1 MFSRRK
7 ILQLSAGIPAFASLL
22 GQKSAARGLGTDYDV
37 IVIGAGVAGLAAAE
51 RLVSLDSDLKVLV
64 LEARDRIG
72 GRVHS
77 VRHQSSTRDA
87 ELGAMSLTQAQG
99 RDWAVTDRLGLNVD
113 EFPDNSLG
121 LYPGMAALVRALAES
136 STGRVQLDSEVRE
149 VFWREG
155 LVGVNYMNRRLSS
168 AVTGRRLVVTLPAGV
183 LRSGALSITPAL
195 PSSKLDAL
203 QSLSIEPAISVAVLF
218 PGSHAK
224 LKDAT
229 QPWLYEDST
238 TRLRAFSVSVDGDVL
253 LEAQFR
259 GSRADA
265 LSEQSESLQLS
276 LAIRAFGDA
285 LESLPLLSDA
295 SWTGT
300 ADWLADPL
308 SLGAATQVGST
319 LTHLEIASSMGNT
332 VFFAGEATADP
343 AAVGTVHGAYDSGER
358 AAREVALS
366 LNIESEL
373 DFPNEPVLELL

>member
-155 LVGVNYMNRRLSS
+155 LVGVSYMNRRLSS

>member
-1 MFSRRK
+1 M
-7 ILQLSAGIPAFASLL
+7 QLSAGIPAFASLL

-155 LVGVNYMNRRLSS
+155 LVGVSYMNRRLSS

>member
-1 MFSRRK
+1 LFSRRK

>member
-1 MFSRRK
+1 LFSRRK

-155 LVGVNYMNRRLSS
+155 LVGVSYMNRRLSS